1 MSLILPHQGL
11 GWRATWTRRAPRAM
25 VKVTT
30 AWRSV
35 KGHGVLCYRTDNIVS
50 CVMCEDLCV
59 QRAWATWQVESEK
72 FFEKTTS
79 IMPFRLLQL
88 VGYLKV
94 RGERGHFVLHFK
106 VSLRVLLTVVKVF
119 RVCAIVIV
127 SSLWEVSRLDVV
139 RMVIQIL
146 FSDG

>member
-1 MSLILPHQGL
+1 
-11 GWRATWTRRAPRAM
+11 
-25 VKVTT
+25 
-30 AWRSV
+30 
-35 KGHGVLCYRTDNIVS
+35 
-50 CVMCEDLCV
+50 
-59 QRAWATWQVESEK
+59 
-72 FFEKTTS
+72 
-79 IMPFRLLQL
+79 MPFRLLQL